1 MTTPAVETDEPPW
14 VQPFGPELRQY
25 VLDDPRGIMPG
36 DWLVDLGTLRQ
47 VESVDMIGV
56 AGGSGVVHIVH
67 FVQQDGVENLV
78 RGFSDG
84 ASLTVW
90 RSMGL

>member
-1 MTTPAVETDEPPW
+1 MKTTPVETHVQPW

-25 VLDDPRGIMPG
+25 VLDDPRAIMPG
-36 DWLVDLGTLRQ
+36 DWIVDLRTLRQ
-47 VESVDMIGV
+47 VESVDMIDSA
-56 AGGSGVVHIVH
+56 AGEGAVHIVH
-67 FVQQDGVENLV
+67 FVHQDGIEDKV

-90 RSMGL
+90 RSPEA